1 LGDYRE
7 LRIETRRLV
16 LKENDEAKRLDKIDQ
31 SLSKVIGELKKVMA
45 Y

>member
-1 LGDYRE
+1 
-7 LRIETRRLV
+7 LV
-16 LKENDEAKRLDKIDQ
+16 LKEDDEAKRLDKIDQ